1 MASSSAETYR
11 RDDFGTDD
19 MPFCNNSEDLQEV
32 SILTVRGETGSGF
45 YRLASTI
52 LGLLSVLFLVV
63 IIGMSVLYSEVS
75 GRHDRLALN
84 SSQAN
89 GELESLKADYKRL
102 AATKSTL
109 HEEFGKVLSEKKAL
123 QVRLERAM
131 SQIVALRQEKERSEN
146 QLKISRDSCGRCPQG
161 WRLLN
166 ATCYYFSD
174 EGLHKRGWEQSRQDC
189 VNKGGDLAVV
199 DTQEKQEFVSEVLQA
214 SRLGYWD
221 GFWIGLKDDHTEGVW
236 KWRDGASLERGY
248 WREGEPNDFYS
259 AEDCAATYP
268 TSKPLEAWND
278 APCNHPLKWICEM
291 SP

>member
-1 MASSSAETYR
+1 MHLINIPK
-11 RDDFGTDD
+11 D
-19 MPFCNNSEDLQEV
+19 
-32 SILTVRGETGSGF
+32 
-45 YRLASTI
+45 
-52 LGLLSVLFLVV
+52 
-63 IIGMSVLYSEVS
+63 
-75 GRHDRLALN
+75 HALI
-84 SSQAN
+84 
-89 GELESLKADYKRL
+89 
-102 AATKSTL
+102 
-109 HEEFGKVLSEKKAL
+109 AL
-123 QVRLERAM
+123 IR
-131 SQIVALRQEKERSEN
+131 
-146 QLKISRDSCGRCPQG
+146 SRDSCGRCPQG

-199 DTQEKQEFVSEVLQA
+199 DTQEKQFVSEVLQA

-221 GFWIGLKDDHTEGVW
+221 DLFLCILCIP
-236 KWRDGASLERGY
+236 RY

>member
-1 MASSSAETYR
+1 MRCIETRVEPRAARASIRLLSSSR
-11 RDDFGTDD
+11 TD
-19 MPFCNNSEDLQEV
+19 
-32 SILTVRGETGSGF
+32 
-45 YRLASTI
+45 
-52 LGLLSVLFLVV
+52 
-63 IIGMSVLYSEVS
+63 SEVS

-102 AATKSTL
+102 AATKSNA
-109 HEEFGKVLSEKKAL
+109 HEEFGKVL
-123 QVRLERAM
+123 
-131 SQIVALRQEKERSEN
+131 
-146 QLKISRDSCGRCPQG
+146 RDSCGRCPQG

-199 DTQEKQEFVSEVLQA
+199 DTQEKNFFEMTPPL
-214 SRLGYWD
+214 Y
-221 GFWIGLKDDHTEGVW
+221 DHTEGVW
-236 KWRDGASLERGY
+236 KWRDGAALERGY

-278 APCNHPLKWICEM
+278 APCNTTIKWICEM